1 MGMSAINSVDN
12 LMVNDMPNFKLVAL
26 QGTGLNQHSTQEERL
41 TLQRHFLLLHTSSK
55 EHRA

>member
-1 MGMSAINSVDN
+1 MSAINSVDN